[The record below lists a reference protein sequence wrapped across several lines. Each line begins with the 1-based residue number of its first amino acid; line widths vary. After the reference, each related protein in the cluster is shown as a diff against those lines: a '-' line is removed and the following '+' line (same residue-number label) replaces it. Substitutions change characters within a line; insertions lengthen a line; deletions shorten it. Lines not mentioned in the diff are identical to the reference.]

1 MHWSLPHFDNIF
13 KDDQWN
19 LIGFYFLL
27 CAYFNFV
34 DCFTRFIASN
44 NWKKYPLYFLSFKYW
59 FVHVIVVV
67 EVCLRIDTAVPSIRH
82 NMFSYLSPWLL
93 NIELVNPQIPTAG
106 TFLPPTPK
114 CVADTLSYN
123 SGGAESSGADRRS
136 RTGLQGYGWGSC
148 QASEMVL
155 NNMMYL
161 TVRVGKCIHTL

>member
-1 MHWSLPHFDNIF
+1 MHYIF
-13 KDDQWN
+13 FHSKTDSCCY
-19 LIGFYFLL
+19 G
-27 CAYFNFV
+27 
-34 DCFTRFIASN
+34 IA
-44 NWKKYPLYFLSFKYW
+44 
-59 FVHVIVVV
+59 
-67 EVCLRIDTAVPSIRH
+67 EVCQRIDTAVPSIRH

-93 NIELVNPQIPTAG
+93 NIELVNPQIPTTG

-161 TVRVGKCIHTL
+161 TVRVGTCIQIVEIE